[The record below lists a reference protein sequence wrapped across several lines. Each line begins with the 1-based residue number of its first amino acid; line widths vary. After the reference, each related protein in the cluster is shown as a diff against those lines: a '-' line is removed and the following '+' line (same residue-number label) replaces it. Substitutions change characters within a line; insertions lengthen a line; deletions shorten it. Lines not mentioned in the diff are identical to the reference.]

1 MTEQA
6 STTETENPTNTM
18 SRSGPE
24 TLVPGTVIACPWS
37 EGSEG
42 GHYKLEL
49 LDVLQK
55 DGIFSKVYR
64 CRDKATSREV
74 S

>member
-1 MTEQA
+1 MTEEA
-6 STTETENPTNTM
+6 SIRETENPTSTM
-18 SRSGPE
+18 SRRGPQ
-24 TLVPGTVIACPWS
+24 TLVPGTVITCPWR

-42 GHYKLEL
+42 GHSKLEL